1 MKDIYRQLMLAEVLV
16 EYKQDDVT
24 IISFSTT
31 ITGAYEWLDG
41 IMLVGDNG
49 ATEIYVVNAE
59 FVYDND
65 EDENYF
71 VCNNG
76 AMTITPV

>member
-49 ATEIYVVNAE
+49 ATEIYVANAE
-59 FVYDND
+59 SVFDDD
-65 EDENYF
+65 EDVNYF

>member
-59 FVYDND
+59 SVYDDD

-76 AMTITPV
+76 EMTITLV

>member
-49 ATEIYVVNAE
+49 ATEIYVVNTE
-59 FVYDND
+59 SMYDDD
-65 EDENYF
+65 EDVNYF

-76 AMTITPV
+76 AMTITLV

>member
-59 FVYDND
+59 SVYDDD
-65 EDENYF
+65 EDANYF